1 MAMAWALTLIV
12 LTTTGLIIYFI
23 LRPKK
28 GVGLQKVFW

>member
-1 MAMAWALTLIV
+1 V
-12 LTTTGLIIYFI
+12 LRTTGLIIYFI

>member
-1 MAMAWALTLIV
+1 VGAHADRAA
-12 LTTTGLIIYFI
+12 TTGLIIYFI